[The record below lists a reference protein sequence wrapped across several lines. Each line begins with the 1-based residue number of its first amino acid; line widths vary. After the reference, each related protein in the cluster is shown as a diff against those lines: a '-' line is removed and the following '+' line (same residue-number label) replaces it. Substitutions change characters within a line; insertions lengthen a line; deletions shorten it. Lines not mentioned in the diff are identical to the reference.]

1 MGGYLEK
8 QTVVYQLPRS
18 MLNNLL
24 IVNNVLIIYYQ
35 SVMLL

>member
-1 MGGYLEK
+1 MGGYLET

-35 SVMLL
+35 SVM